1 MVTDALENLWVTQS
15 VPLRFALGEF
25 RFLRISV
32 PAVVLNL
39 HFTHPAAVDLDAG
52 PCAGGY
58 PAGIDAAL
66 LRSHP
71 VERELPR
78 LSWLPDSIRYIP
90 AAYKRYYV
98 DLHGSFAEYLK
109 KFSGKSRSTLTRKV
123 RKFAELSGG
132 ELSWLPYRSPAEVE
146 TFYGLA
152 RGVSQKTYQEKLLG
166 AGLPETERFQQ
177 ELHSKA
183 TKDAVR
189 GYILFRGEDPVSYLL
204 CMARS
209 DILFY
214 EYLGYDPALAQW
226 SPGTVLQY
234 LALESLFSE
243 QHFNLFDF
251 GEGEAPHK
259 AFFAT
264 GFAQCADIYF
274 FRRTWRAALLVG
286 THYGI
291 LRLSE
296 RIAALLEALQVKDRI
311 KKFIRRNA

>member
-52 PCAGGY
+52 PCASGY

-71 VERELPR
+71 VEVELPR

-123 RKFAELSGG
+123 RKFAEISGG
-132 ELSWLPYRSPAEVE
+132 KLSWLPYRSPAEVE

-152 RGVSQKTYQEKLLG
+152 RGVSQKTYQDKLLG
-166 AGLPETERFQQ
+166 AGL
-177 ELHSKA
+177 
-183 TKDAVR
+183 
-189 GYILFRGEDPVSYLL
+189 
-204 CMARS
+204 
-209 DILFY
+209 
-214 EYLGYDPALAQW
+214 
-226 SPGTVLQY
+226 
-234 LALESLFSE
+234 
-243 QHFNLFDF
+243 
-251 GEGEAPHK
+251 
-259 AFFAT
+259 
-264 GFAQCADIYF
+264 
-274 FRRTWRAALLVG
+274 
-286 THYGI
+286 
-291 LRLSE
+291 
-296 RIAALLEALQVKDRI
+296 
-311 KKFIRRNA
+311 